1 MREKNSKMDIRQEIA
16 INDIGS
22 AVNLC
27 IATIVVGV
35 YAFDKEDE
43 DSLQLAQVVASTE
56 QVVSFFD
63 EASFKRRFH
72 LISDIDF
79 NCHLKMYI
87 LSKLW
92 ERYDKSGLKEVAVRS
107 MVVVERKA
115 KVLMSSIIE
124 RTNTNAHNQ
133 HTDEKTKAIIRVKV
147 DEYLFGGHPLLS
159 SVPEESVL
167 WGNGVHALAAAV
179 SSILCML
186 FELAHESKP
195 SMVFIVGI
203 DPLAGSR
210 NEGES
215 EGSRRSKM
223 ELLVQMNGVRQDH
236 TGQRRTKAQPQRRPR
251 PAPQACIDFS
261 AYKMEDGSKGLDNDE
276 KSAKKDPQD
285 VSKCLLNIASG
296 FRVAALSVLK
306 QTALVD
312 TPDTYWPAIG

>member
-16 INDIGS
+16 INDIGG

-43 DSLQLAQVVASTE
+43 DSLQLAQVVARSLFKVSYGTMSNRRVYHTMQSTRSKLRN
-56 QVVSFFD
+56 VP
-63 EASFKRRFH
+63 A
-72 LISDIDF
+72 LIISAVACSKAPSKSDIDF

-167 WGNGVHALAAAV
+167 WGNGAHALAAAV
-179 SSILCML
+179 SSMLCTL

-195 SMVFIVGI
+195 SIVFIVGI

-236 TGQRRTKAQPQRRPR
+236 TGQQRTEAQPRRRPR
-251 PAPQACIDFS
+251 PAPQ
-261 AYKMEDGSKGLDNDE
+261 YLHRLQRRR
-276 KSAKKDPQD
+276 P
-285 VSKCLLNIASG
+285 
-296 FRVAALSVLK
+296 
-306 QTALVD
+306 
-312 TPDTYWPAIG
+312 